1 MHYIFTIE
9 GNIGSGKSTLLN
21 ILKQNLTHINGTEIV
36 YLTEPVS
43 TWESI
48 QDKSGTN
55 IIEKFYNDNKKY
67 AFSFQMM
74 AYISR
79 IHEIKKT
86 LKEKKNVIIICE
98 RSVFTDKRVFTQM
111 LYDDSKISEID
122 YQIYNN
128 WFYEFIRDI
137 PISGIIYLKTSTKIC
152 FQRVEKR
159 SRTGEEDIPIEYL
172 ENCNNY
178 HNKWLLFESIP
189 LIILNGNND
198 FSANFPKTW
207 LNILK
212 TFIIDLSPNFNKS
225 VDTENI
231 LENGVVIY

>member
-43 TWESI
+43 AWESI

-86 LKEKKNVIIICE
+86 LKEKKNVIIVCE

-111 LYDDSKISEID
+111 LYDDFKISEID

-212 TFIIDLSPNFNKS
+212 TFIIDLSRNFNQS

>member
-21 ILKQNLTHINGTEIV
+21 ILKQNLTNINDTEIV
-36 YLTEPVS
+36 YLDEPVS

-48 QDKSGTN
+48 QDKSGKN

-86 LKEKKNVIIICE
+86 LKEKKNIIIICE
-98 RSVFTDKRVFTQM
+98 RSVFTDKKVFTQM
-111 LYDDSKISEID
+111 LYDDKKISDID

-128 WFYEFIRDI
+128 WFYEFIMDI
-137 PISGIIYLKTSTKIC
+137 PISGIIYLKTSTEIC
-152 FQRVEKR
+152 FKRVEKR
-159 SRTGEEDIPIEYL
+159 SRIGEEDIPIEYL

-178 HNKWLLFESIP
+178 HNKWLLYESIP
-189 LIILNGNND
+189 LIILDGNND
-198 FSANFPKTW
+198 FNSKFPKSW

-212 TFIIDLSPNFNKS
+212 TFIIDLSPDFNKS
-225 VDTENI
+225 IEPQH
-231 LENGVVIY
+231 LLMAGMPIY